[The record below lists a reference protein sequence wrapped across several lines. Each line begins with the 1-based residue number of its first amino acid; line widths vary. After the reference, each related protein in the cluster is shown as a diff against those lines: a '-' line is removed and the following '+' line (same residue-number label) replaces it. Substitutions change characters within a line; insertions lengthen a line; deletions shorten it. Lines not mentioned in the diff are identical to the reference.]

1 MAGLYEQMVEDATSF
16 VDASYDEGF
25 KLSPEQRDAI
35 HLAGIRRRF
44 TTLRHSVKA
53 LDRLATEQGINDIN
67 SLDGV
72 VPLFLPHTAYKSY
85 PLSFLERNR
94 FDALTRWL
102 DGLTAIDLSGVDLS
116 GIDSIDDWL
125 RRLGETT
132 GLKAK
137 IGKAPVREKEGQ

>member
-25 KLSPEQRDAI
+25 KPSPEQRDAI

-72 VPLFLPHTAYKSY
+72 VPLFLPHTAYKRSAGHTSELRTLMRNSY
-85 PLSFLERNR
+85 AVFC
-94 FDALTRWL
+94 
-102 DGLTAIDLSGVDLS
+102 
-116 GIDSIDDWL
+116 
-125 RRLGETT
+125 
-132 GLKAK
+132 LK
-137 IGKAPVREKEGQ
+137 

>member
-53 LDRLATEQGINDIN
+53 LDRLATEQGIRSAEHTSELQ
-67 SLDGV
+67 SLMRISYAV
-72 VPLFLPHTAYKSY
+72 YCLTQKILP
-85 PLSFLERNR
+85 PE
-94 FDALTRWL
+94 LT
-102 DGLTAIDLSGVDLS
+102 TPN
-116 GIDSIDDWL
+116 
-125 RRLGETT
+125 T
-132 GLKAK
+132 
-137 IGKAPVREKEGQ
+137 

>member
-16 VDASYDEGF
+16 VDASYDKGF

-72 VPLFLPHTAYKSY
+72 VQLFRSE
-85 PLSFLERNR
+85 ERR
-94 FDALTRWL
+94 GGKVCVSTCRSRWSQEHSKKK
-102 DGLTAIDLSGVDLS
+102 TQI
-116 GIDSIDDWL
+116 
-125 RRLGETT
+125 
-132 GLKAK
+132 
-137 IGKAPVREKEGQ
+137 

>member
-1 MAGLYEQMVEDATSF
+1 MAGLYEQMVEDATSL

-25 KLSPEQRDAI
+25 KLLLEQRDAI

-53 LDRLATEQGINDIN
+53 LDRLATEQGIIDIN

-72 VPLFLPHTAYKSY
+72 VSLFLPHTAYKSY
-85 PLSFLERNR
+85 TLSFLERNR

-102 DGLTAIDLSGVDLS
+102 
-116 GIDSIDDWL
+116 
-125 RRLGETT
+125 E
-132 GLKAK
+132 
-137 IGKAPVREKEGQ
+137 IGRESCRERVCQYG